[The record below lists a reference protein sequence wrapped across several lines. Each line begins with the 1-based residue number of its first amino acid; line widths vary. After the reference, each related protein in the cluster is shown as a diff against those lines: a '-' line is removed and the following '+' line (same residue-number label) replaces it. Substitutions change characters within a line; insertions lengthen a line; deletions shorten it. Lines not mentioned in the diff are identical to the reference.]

1 MFFCCQTTESNLA
14 IILQIFHLKSA
25 PISHLLG
32 CFRISFAHRS
42 SFLCPYPTAAPPKPR
57 GDLPFGQ
64 DGLSHCVPGTL
75 PTAFWSAAIWV
86 RWSGVHILRTFINM
100 TVWAI
105 SINHFFWLLLFCGLL
120 LVFGF
125 FAFCLCCCYARRDIV
140 TFGGT
145 KEKQPIATDGDG
157 WIAACKI
164 ANLNIFTLPRYF
176 LRYAVGHLCGRQG
189 VEGAVPNGS
198 RSAGD
203 QTTKRFRML
212 MNAQIQQ
219 TNLNDSRSQSR
230 RCRSPKLWLK
240 SWSWGLEP
248 VPIFLRL

>member
-42 SFLCPYPTAAPPKPR
+42 SFVCPYPTAAPPKPR

-125 FAFCLCCCYARRDIV
+125 SLFVCVVATLAGISWLLGARKKSSPLQR
-140 TFGGT
+140 TGM
-145 KEKQPIATDGDG
+145 DGLLS
-157 WIAACKI
+157 AR
-164 ANLNIFTLPRYF
+164 LP
-176 LRYAVGHLCGRQG
+176 
-189 VEGAVPNGS
+189 
-198 RSAGD
+198 
-203 QTTKRFRML
+203 T
-212 MNAQIQQ
+212 
-219 TNLNDSRSQSR
+219 
-230 RCRSPKLWLK
+230 
-240 SWSWGLEP
+240 
-248 VPIFLRL
+248 